1 MTFHNVIIPIK
12 WIVNENENK
21 YFYNIFLEKGL
32 YKDKLI
38 FAYYKCYI
46 IIELTF
52 LEGFLFIK
60 QAHQKRVMFVTIG
73 ISSITVVSFKQ
84 MSAIGVMIY

>member
-12 WIVNENENK
+12 RIVNENENK
-21 YFYNIFLEKGL
+21 YFYNTFLEKGL
-32 YKDKLI
+32 YKDKVI
-38 FAYYKCYI
+38 FVYYKCYI

-60 QAHQKRVMFVTIG
+60 QAHQKSVMFVTIG
-73 ISSITVVSFKQ
+73 IF
-84 MSAIGVMIY
+84 